1 MKHMAQRVKDRG
13 TGRRSKALRR
23 RLFDLTSSYCRLAAI
38 LASQCRRLTMLVRQ
52 RLEKPD
58 EQLGCGRATAAT
70 SHPLRSLREQ
80 LGCGRAMATTSRPLR
95 SSGWLHMLRP
105 RRRERRRS

>member
-23 RLFDLTSSYCRLAAI
+23 RLFDLTSSYCRLTVL
-38 LASQCRRLTMLVRQ
+38 LASRCRRLTMLVRQ
-52 RLEKPD
+52 RLETPD
-58 EQLGCGRATAAT
+58 EQLGCGRATATT

-80 LGCGRAMATTSRPLR
+80 LGCGRAAATTPLVA
-95 SSGWLHMLRP
+95 WWP
-105 RRRERRRS
+105 QKNRRNRL